1 MKKYILLFSVTGL
14 LVSGMLLLS
23 ALLPTTIPKVKA
35 VKMQKIPYI
44 KTITVNGVLE
54 EQKKKDI
61 VTDLPIVPK
70 TVDVE
75 VGEKIKAGDVIATVD
90 INATKDAIARLASNY
105 TDVIPQEILTA
116 IENFDFEKILSSG
129 IFPTEIVS
137 TASGTVTSVSLS
149 EGNITLPKTTAAVVS
164 TTDKLRIRFFASE
177 EDVEKIKE
185 GSEVL
190 FTANALRHSIFSCT
204 VSNVAPTA
212 YQRLSGLS
220 YDTVVDVVADVNK
233 NYAKL
238 KSGYS
243 VKGEIPIE
251 PQREMTV
258 LPYEAIFQDN
268 DGNEYV
274 YVYENKKAKKRIVT
288 TGEELSTSVEITSGL
303 TLDDIVVYSN
313 EELKDGEQVMI
324 WKA

>member
-1 MKKYILLFSVTGL
+1 MGLKKYILLFSVTGL

-116 IENFDFEKILSSG
+116 IENFDFE
-129 IFPTEIVS
+129 
-137 TASGTVTSVSLS
+137 
-149 EGNITLPKTTAAVVS
+149 
-164 TTDKLRIRFFASE
+164 
-177 EDVEKIKE
+177 
-185 GSEVL
+185 
-190 FTANALRHSIFSCT
+190 
-204 VSNVAPTA
+204 
-212 YQRLSGLS
+212 
-220 YDTVVDVVADVNK
+220 
-233 NYAKL
+233 
-238 KSGYS
+238 
-243 VKGEIPIE
+243 
-251 PQREMTV
+251 
-258 LPYEAIFQDN
+258 
-268 DGNEYV
+268 
-274 YVYENKKAKKRIVT
+274 
-288 TGEELSTSVEITSGL
+288 
-303 TLDDIVVYSN
+303 
-313 EELKDGEQVMI
+313 
-324 WKA
+324 